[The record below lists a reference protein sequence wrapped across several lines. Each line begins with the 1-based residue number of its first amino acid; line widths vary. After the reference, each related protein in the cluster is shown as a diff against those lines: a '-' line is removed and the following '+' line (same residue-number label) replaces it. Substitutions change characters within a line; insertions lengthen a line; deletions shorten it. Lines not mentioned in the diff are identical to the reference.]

1 MGNRLAVSL
10 RQSLESSLNAAA
22 SSPTPT
28 PTPRLSR
35 YRRLLPLLL
44 QYHVFSPSRTLSS
57 FHSLYLF
64 IAFQF
69 CFIFLKFPFLVAVPW
84 WPRSMAERL
93 LRSSLH
99 RWKSPSPNPNPNPNP
114 KPRPISVCERR
125 LPLPVSPRRQPR
137 VPPRRLRRT
146 LLQPNC
152 LPPSPS
158 PTTSQSLQ

>member
-10 RQSLESSLNAAA
+10 RQSLKSSLNAAA
-22 SSPTPT
+22 SSPT

-57 FHSLYLF
+57 SHSLYLF

-99 RWKSPSPNPNPNPNP
+99 RWKSPSPNPNP
-114 KPRPISVCERR
+114 RPSSVCERR
-125 LPLPVSPRRQPR
+125 LPLSVSPRRQPR

-158 PTTSQSLQ
+158 PTSSQSLQ

>member
-22 SSPTPT
+22 SSSSSPQP
-28 PTPRLSR
+28 PRLNR
-35 YRRLLPLLL
+35 YRRLLLH
-44 QYHVFSPSRTLSS
+44 YHVFSPSRTLSS
-57 FHSLYLF
+57 SFSLYLF

-99 RWKSPSPNPNPNPNP
+99 RWKSPSPNPNPNP

-158 PTTSQSLQ
+158 PTSSQSLQ